1 MQSKTFIER
10 MEHMMYTPVTL
21 PVTNEYGYF
30 EIRLESIGGLG
41 GITGGADPS
50 KYNINIDFIFP
61 LFLVFLTFFSF

>member
-1 MQSKTFIER
+1 MREYSAR

-41 GITGGADPS
+41 ANLCGKCSASSVPYT
-50 KYNINIDFIFP
+50 FP
-61 LFLVFLTFFSF
+61 

>member
-1 MQSKTFIER
+1 MREYSAR

-41 GITGGADPS
+41 ANLCGKMLGRTRCLIP
-50 KYNINIDFIFP
+50 
-61 LFLVFLTFFSF
+61 FLKLLKFFQLRI

>member
-1 MQSKTFIER
+1 MREYSAR

-41 GITGGADPS
+41 ANLCGKMLGELGALYPVS
-50 KYNINIDFIFP
+50 YTH
-61 LFLVFLTFFSF
+61 LTLPTNREV